1 MLLPK
6 LSTTT
11 KRLLSSMKPFEAEIA
26 EVSSKNEK
34 SPKISIQGSS
44 KAKTWTKTKKKHRK
58 QRTAT
63 IEEYEVE

>member
-1 MLLPK
+1 
-6 LSTTT
+6 
-11 KRLLSSMKPFEAEIA
+11 MKPFEAEIA